1 MFTGIVERIGTISSI
16 ETTTT
21 GKKLVL
27 KTSPWNSPPTHGES
41 ISISGCCLTLA
52 SHQTQGDDLLVAFD
66 IVPESLR
73 RTTLGNVAQG
83 TSLNIERALRAD
95 SLLGGHQVQGHVD
108 NIEQIVELTDSGTG
122 ERRLRC
128 SLQNIDVDTI
138 VPQGSI
144 TIDGVSLT
152 IASVEEDYFEVALIP
167 TTLKETTLGMSKVG
181 DYVNIETD
189 IIARTVTRV
198 LRNMQK
204 K

>member
-1 MFTGIVERIGTISSI
+1 MTGV
-16 ETTTT
+16 
-21 GKKLVL
+21 
-27 KTSPWNSPPTHGES
+27 
-41 ISISGCCLTLA
+41 
-52 SHQTQGDDLLVAFD
+52 QTC
-66 IVPESLR
+66 
-73 RTTLGNVAQG
+73 
-83 TSLNIERALRAD
+83 ALP
-95 SLLGGHQVQGHVD
+95 
-108 NIEQIVELTDSGTG
+108 IC
-122 ERRLRC
+122 LRC

-152 IASVEEDYFEVALIP
+152 IASVEKDYFEVALIP

-189 IIARTVTRV
+189 IIARTVARV